1 MVGPGNNGEFYC
13 FGREYGYCDQR
24 SGLCVCNQGYTGLD
38 CTACQPG
45 FFKQGGL
52 CVAKS

>member
-1 MVGPGNNGEFYC
+1 
-13 FGREYGYCDQR
+13 
-24 SGLCVCNQGYTGLD
+24 VCNQGYTGLD